1 MKTQASLLAAAGIA
15 SAGMHGYD
23 NCYFATSIGIDNLKT
38 SPVGL
43 HIDSVWE
50 KGFAGITERNVFAN
64 GHLYQRDKYSM
75 MIQTFTWSAD
85 TLATGS
91 GDSYER
97 YVLADDR
104 ITSQSNAQGLGASI
118 TYGDGVITRTDSASG
133 RVTVITR
140 DTFKGDS
147 LVSEETSPTLAEMGF
162 WLPNHSCKSTATT
175 CDCLDDEDTLVWKIT
190 ADSIEAWDKGTLE
203 AIYYTSY
210 SATSVRLRSSRIR
223 PGIDGFWRVDGARTP
238 MPRAWM
244 PVYGPSP
251 RR

>member
-43 HIDSVWE
+43 HIDSVWK
-50 KGFAGITERNVFAN
+50 KGFAGITERNVFSD

-133 RVTVITR
+133 RVSVITR
-140 DTFKGDS
+140 DTFRGDS
-147 LVSEETSPTLAEMGF
+147 LVSEETSPTLAEMGI
-162 WLPNHSCKSTATT
+162 WLPNRSCKATATT
-175 CDCLDDEDTLVWKIT
+175 CDCLDDEDTLVWKIKT
-190 ADSIEAWDKGTLE
+190 GSIEEWDKGTLE
-203 AIYYTSY
+203 AIYYTSED
-210 SATSVRLRSSRIR
+210 AISVRLRSNRIR
-223 PGIDGFWRVDGARTP
+223 PGIDGFWRIDGARTP

-244 PVYGPSP
+244 PVYSPSP